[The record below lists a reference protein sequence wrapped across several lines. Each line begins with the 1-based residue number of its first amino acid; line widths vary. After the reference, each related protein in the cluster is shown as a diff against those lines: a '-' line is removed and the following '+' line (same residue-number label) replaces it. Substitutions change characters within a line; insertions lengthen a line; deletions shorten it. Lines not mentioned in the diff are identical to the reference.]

1 MWDDIRTQQLA
12 DNIRQDLDL
21 LKSFEDEM
29 RYESNPRIMAKYRR
43 DIERQRDS
51 LASNQKEYDEIIKN
65 AQDIIG
71 SHPVPEKELQDT
83 LNAVQLILSEIK
95 DSKAGQYSPQ
105 LVSEAEKV
113 SGIVNDPKLDS
124 NHKLKYSIPIIPLI
138 LSYEGEVELKG
149 GLDLKRAWQGLKSW
163 LQGKK

>member
-21 LKSFEDEM
+21 LKGFEDEM
-29 RYESNPRIMAKYRR
+29 RYETNPRIIAKYRR
-43 DIERQRDS
+43 DIDRQRET
-51 LASNQKEYDEIIKN
+51 LALNQREYDEIIKN
-65 AQDIIG
+65 AQDVLG
-71 SHPVPEKELQDT
+71 SHSVPEKELQDT
-83 LNAVQLILSEIK
+83 LNAVQLILSEIRQ
-95 DSKAGQYSPQ
+95 SEAGQYSPQ

-138 LSYEGEVELKG
+138 LSYEGEVALKG
-149 GLDLKRAWQGLKSW
+149 GVDLKRAWQGLKSW

>member
-21 LKSFEDEM
+21 LKGFEDEI
-29 RYESNPRIMAKYRR
+29 RYETNLRIIAKYRR
-43 DIERQRDS
+43 NIEQHRDS
-51 LASNQKEYDEIIKN
+51 LAHNQREYDEIIKN
-65 AQDIIG
+65 AQDVLG

-83 LNAVQLILSEIK
+83 LNTVQLILSEIK
-95 DSKAGQYSPQ
+95 ESKTGQYSPQ
-105 LVSEAEKV
+105 LVNEAEKV
-113 SGIVNDPKLDS
+113 SGILNDPKLDS

-149 GLDLKRAWQGLKSW
+149 GLDLKKSWQGLKSW